1 MENGFDDWFTF
12 MLVPGVEPTNNLN
25 GRHIRKHVMKR
36 KVSGAFRSE
45 RGLKNHCIILSV
57 IETWRKKGMNVYETL
72 IERMKLNNSEI
83 KWAA

>member
-1 MENGFDDWFTF
+1 
-12 MLVPGVEPTNNLN
+12 
-25 GRHIRKHVMKR
+25 MKR